1 VSQAGYGSV
10 LLSQAPAQLS
20 GPETMYRLDP
30 SLTDPEPVTQT
41 LSCELNLI
49 ETLANCVFFSNI
61 HTLLHLFATLPVTTA
76 TNERSFSTFQRLLA
90 YLRSTMGQKQA
101 RN

>member
-1 VSQAGYGSV
+1 MC
-10 LLSQAPAQLS
+10 L
-20 GPETMYRLDP
+20 LDP
-30 SLTDPEPVTQT
+30 SLIGPEPVTQT

-49 ETLANCVFFSNI
+49 KTLANCVFFSNI
-61 HTLLHLFATLPVTTA
+61 HALLHSLATLPVTTA
-76 TNERSFSTFQRLLA
+76 TTERSFSTLQRLLA